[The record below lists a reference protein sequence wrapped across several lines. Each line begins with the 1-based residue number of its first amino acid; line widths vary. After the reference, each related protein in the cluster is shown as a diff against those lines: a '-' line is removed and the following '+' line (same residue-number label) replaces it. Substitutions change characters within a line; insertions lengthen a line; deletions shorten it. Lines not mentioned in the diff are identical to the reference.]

1 MQNIIDLIDNGQ
13 VGDAFEQLEQLDLLK
28 GDLLQLEREYTSN
41 VSRTDVN
48 YNDRLKT
55 AVRKAARKKKS

>member
-1 MQNIIDLIDNGQ
+1 MKEIIDLIENGEMSE
-13 VGDAFEQLEQLDLLK
+13 VFEQLDQLDLLK

-48 YNDRLKT
+48 FSDRLKT
-55 AVRKAARKKKS
+55 AVRKANRKKKL